1 MIARLQ
7 NSWELVKESLNVLR
21 ADKELLIYP
30 ILSTI
35 AALVVTVSFFVPAI
49 FSGILGVTTTGETT
63 GFNILSVIVGFLFYF
78 CQFFVVTFFNTA
90 LVGAAMIRLRGGD
103 PTVRDGFNVAF
114 SRIGTILGY
123 TAIGS
128 TVGMILRS
136 ISERS
141 RGLGRIAVG
150 LVGMVWNLAIFLAVP
165 ILAVEGV
172 GPLEAVKRSAILLK
186 KTWGEQIVGNLSI
199 GLVFG
204 AISFGMFV
212 VIIGGGIALSIM
224 LENGLIMIPAVLLM
238 ILGGVL
244 LGLLSSALNG
254 IYSAAVYRYAAEG
267 ETGEFFSQELVQG
280 AFRPK

>member
-1 MIARLQ
+1 MLARLQ

-30 ILSTI
+30 ILSAI
-35 AALVVTVSFFVPAI
+35 GVLVVSVSFFVPAI
-49 FSGILGVTTTGETT
+49 LSGILGVSISGEST
-63 GFNILSVIVGFLFYF
+63 GFTFVGFIVTFLFYF
-78 CQFFVVTFFNTA
+78 TQFFVITFFNTA

-123 TAIGS
+123 TAIAS
-128 TVGMILRS
+128 TVGMILRA

-141 RGLGRIAVG
+141 EGLGRIAVG

-165 ILAVEGV
+165 VLAVEGV
-172 GPLEAVKRSAILLK
+172 GPLEAVKRSAMLLK
-186 KTWGEQIVGNLSI
+186 KTWGEQIVGNLGI
-199 GLVFG
+199 GVVFG
-204 AISFGMFV
+204 AITFGMFV
-212 VIIGGGIALSIM
+212 VIIGGGIALSIA
-224 LENGLIMIPAVLLM
+224 LKSGFIMIPAVLLM

-244 LGLLSSALNG
+244 LSLLSSALNG

-267 ETGEFFSQELVQG
+267 ETGEFFSPELVQG